1 METNRSLDKITML
14 HCNWMVVKV
23 HDEVFSSINTLT

>member
-1 METNRSLDKITML
+1 ML